1 MIIMIVLECVF
12 LSLVSLDKCLGV
24 QESVPGRLGDWLPE
38 RVSARREHS
47 PKCCLERSGG
57 LASAPADGWKHFR
70 KQPPERFLAGDL
82 GEEAMRHPDVGALW
96 RIGPR

>member
-12 LSLVSLDKCLGV
+12 LSLVSLDKSLGV

-38 RVSARREHS
+38 RVSARRERS